1 MEGARLGEAGANVTP
16 RISAA
21 GRFPCR
27 AASGSLGFRDTW
39 GTAGI
44 GMNRP
49 MYAPLAALCLALVL
63 PAPLAAQTAGA
74 TGSAQGDVS
83 LTIYNSD
90 LALVQDTRQ
99 LTLPRGRTRQEF
111 PDVSAAIRPATVTLS
126 GDGAGIVE
134 QNFDY
139 DLLSPEKLLD
149 KAVGQTVT
157 LVRTNPATGAET
169 REQALVLANNG
180 GTIVRIGDRIEVLEN
195 YGGRILFAG
204 LPPGLRA
211 RPTLSITLDVASA
224 GSRPVTLS
232 YLSSGLGWAADYV
245 ALFDEARG
253 RMDLQGW
260 ITLNNNTGTSFPDA
274 RVLLVAGQPGQD
286 NGGGRRNGRR
296 QVAYAPGTQSAERE
310 RLGDFYV
317 YPLAGRTTVAN
328 AQQKQVSFLD
338 VAGAPASKG
347 YYFRNDWLGATDE
360 AQSFATVLKISTA
373 KDSGVGDALP
383 AGTVRVY
390 MRDARG
396 QPQFIG
402 EKGID
407 HTPMGST
414 LSLRTGEAFDVKVQP
429 TVESRERITSDEWER
444 TGRWRITVNG
454 KTDDVTVARQKE
466 YWRTTMTYKVTN
478 ARPAPVQV
486 ELVQAGLDNGWSD
499 TRVPSESV
507 KGTQRTLDERA
518 WTLDVPA
525 NGQTTLTVQ
534 FDTRY

>member
-1 MEGARLGEAGANVTP
+1 MKIYGQ
-16 RISAA
+16 I
-21 GRFPCR
+21 
-27 AASGSLGFRDTW
+27 
-39 GTAGI
+39 
-44 GMNRP
+44 
-49 MYAPLAALCLALVL
+49 PLAGLALGLAAAL
-63 PAPLAAQTAGA
+63 PTPLAAQSAA
-74 TGSAQGDVS
+74 ASAQGDVS
-83 LTIYNSD
+83 LTIYNDD
-90 LALVQDTRQ
+90 LALVQDRRV
-99 LTLPRGRTRQEF
+99 LVLAKGRVKQEF
-111 PDVSAAIRPATVTLS
+111 PDVSAMIRPETVTLS
-126 GDGAGIVE
+126 GEGAGIVE

-157 LVRTNPATGAET
+157 VVRTNPATGAET

-180 GTIVRIGDRIEVLEN
+180 GTIVRIGDRIEVLEQ
-195 YGGRILFAG
+195 YGARILFAG

-211 RPTLSITLDVASA
+211 RPTLSVMLDVGSA
-224 GSRPVTLS
+224 GARPVTLS
-232 YLSSGLGWAADYV
+232 YLSSGFGWKADYV
-245 ALFDEARG
+245 ALFDEAAG

-260 ITLNNNTGTSFPDA
+260 ITLTNNTGTTFDNA
-274 RVLLVAGQPGQD
+274 RVLLVAGRPGQE
-286 NGGGRRNGRR
+286 NGGGGMGRGRINQR
-296 QVAYAPGTQSAERE
+296 QIDFVPGTQSANRE
-310 RLGDFYV
+310 RLGDYYV
-317 YPLAGRTTVAN
+317 YPIAARTTVAN

-347 YYFRNDWLGATDE
+347 YYFRNDWLGASDE
-360 AQSFATVLKISTA
+360 AQSFATVLKLSTA
-373 KDSGVGDALP
+373 KGSGVGDALP

-390 MRDARG
+390 MRDTRG

-414 LSLRTGEAFDVKVQP
+414 LSLRTGDAFDVKVQP
-429 TVESRERITSDEWER
+429 TVQNRERITADEWEK

-454 KTDDVTVARQKE
+454 KTDDVTVERQKE

-478 ARPAPVQV
+478 ARPAPVKV
-486 ELVQAGLDNGWSD
+486 ELVQAGLDNWWSD

-507 KGTQRTLDERA
+507 KGTQRTLDERT

-525 NGQTTLTVQ
+525 NGETTLTVQ

>member
-1 MEGARLGEAGANVTP
+1 MNGYRRMQLVGLMLG
-16 RISAA
+16 
-21 GRFPCR
+21 
-27 AASGSLGFRDTW
+27 LG
-39 GTAGI
+39 
-44 GMNRP
+44 
-49 MYAPLAALCLALVL
+49 AAL
-63 PAPLAAQTAGA
+63 PMPLAAQSTASGA
-74 TGSAQGDVS
+74 PSPSAQGDVS
-83 LTIYNSD
+83 LTIYNND
-90 LALVQDTRQ
+90 LALVQDRRE
-99 LTLPRGRTRQEF
+99 LSLNKGRVRQEF
-111 PDVSAAIRPATVTLS
+111 PDVSAMIRPETVTLA
-126 GDGAGIVE
+126 GDGAGIIE

-157 LVRTNPATGAET
+157 VVRTNPATGAET

-180 GTIVRIGDRIEVLEN
+180 GTIVRIGERIEVLEQS
-195 YGGRILFAG
+195 GARILFSG
-204 LPPGLRA
+204 LPPSLRA
-211 RPTLSITLDVASA
+211 RPTLSVTLDVASA
-224 GSRPVTLS
+224 GARPVTLS
-232 YLSSGLGWAADYV
+232 YLSAGMGWKADYV
-245 ALFDEARG
+245 ALFDEAAG

-260 ITLNNNTGTSFPDA
+260 ITLTNNTGTSFPNA

-286 NGGGRRNGRR
+286 SNPYGGGRRMMQR
-296 QVAYAPGTQSAERE
+296 QIGFTPGTESANRE

-317 YPLAGRTTVAN
+317 YPISARTTVAN

-347 YYFRNDWLGATDE
+347 YYFRNDWLGASDE
-360 AQSFATVLKISTA
+360 AQSFATVLKLSTA
-373 KDSGVGDALP
+373 KGSGVGDALP

-390 MRDARG
+390 MRDGRG

-429 TVESRERITSDEWER
+429 TVQMRERITAGEWEK

-454 KTDDVTVARQKE
+454 RTDDVTVERQKE

-478 ARPAPVQV
+478 ARPAPVKV
-486 ELVQAGLDNGWSD
+486 DLVQAGLDNWWSD

-507 KGTQRTLDERA
+507 KGTQRTLDERM

-525 NGQTTLTVQ
+525 NGETTLTVQ